1 MSDIPAGFPRE
12 LLNQPWTARLE
23 HFRAY
28 TMAHPCL
35 VEARDA
41 VVNAIHEVP
50 PNSLILVLGPT
61 GVGKTTLRAKI
72 EQMLTAEMLPI
83 LAADPGRI
91 PVVSVECVAPEAGSF
106 SWRAHFR
113 RLLLQMEEPL
123 IDYKID
129 PEAPV
134 RIANIVVRFTPSEKA
149 VGAEYQHAVERA
161 LAFRRPAAVLI
172 DEAQHLAKMGS
183 GRRLADQLDVIK
195 SLANRTNTVHVLFGT
210 YELLAFRN
218 LSAQL
223 SRRSIDI
230 HFPRYR
236 LATPG
241 DAKAFRTV
249 LRSFEQQLP
258 LPEPPDLIKEW
269 EYLYERSVGCVGI
282 LKDWLMRS
290 LVSVSRRNNHCL
302 THKDLESHAPSVA
315 QCDKML
321 SEALEGE
328 NRLLESKE
336 GRNRLR
342 ARLGLGPS
350 ESSSEVTG
358 TAGIIQS
365 AAGGQPQANPRRP
378 GQRRPTRDAVG
389 TQSVCANAAG
399 V

>member
-1 MSDIPAGFPRE
+1 
-12 LLNQPWTARLE
+12 
-23 HFRAY
+23 
-28 TMAHPCL
+28 
-35 VEARDA
+35 
-41 VVNAIHEVP
+41 
-50 PNSLILVLGPT
+50 VLGPT

-72 EQMLTAEMLPI
+72 EQLLTAEMLPA
-83 LAADPGRI
+83 LSSDPGRI

-134 RIANIVVRFTPSEKA
+134 RIANMVVRFTPSEKA

-172 DEAQHLAKMGS
+172 DEAQHLAKMGT

-195 SLANRTNTVHVLFGT
+195 SLANRTKTVHVLFGT

-223 SRRSIDI
+223 SRRSIDV

-236 LATPG
+236 LSNPG

-249 LRSFEQQLP
+249 LGTFEQQLP
-258 LPEPPDLIKEW
+258 VREPPDLVKEW

-282 LKDWLMRS
+282 LKADEDPRFGIQ
-290 LVSVSRRNNHCL
+290 
-302 THKDLESHAPSVA
+302 A
-315 QCDKML
+315 QHPL
-321 SEALEGE
+321 S
-328 NRLLESKE
+328 
-336 GRNRLR
+336 
-342 ARLGLGPS
+342 
-350 ESSSEVTG
+350 
-358 TAGIIQS
+358 
-365 AAGGQPQANPRRP
+365 
-378 GQRRPTRDAVG
+378 G
-389 TQSVCANAAG
+389 TQGFGITRSQRGSMRQDAFGSLGGREQINGKHGGAEPPPYAPRP
-399 V
+399 